1 MTQPGKKASIARDI
15 AVVFIPKLSGNGAGR
30 NKMKARIITT
40 LLFIFLSC
48 GAAFCQE
55 PGAMRK
61 GAWVTVFS
69 KERVLYSQD
78 AVIKL
83 VNLCKSAGINEIYL
97 QVYQSGRAYYD
108 TKIADRTK
116 YEDILQV
123 AGQDPLDL
131 LLREAGKNNIKVFAW
146 VNILSLGQNA
156 RADIVNA
163 FGEDIFTAD
172 QYLRPSGRSKS
183 NESDKYLLRE
193 DQIFLEP
200 GDQRVAKYL
209 ISIVEEIAG
218 RYPLLSGIHLDY
230 LRYPMTVPFMPGA
243 RFMNYGL
250 SYGYGKAN
258 MERFR
263 EWTGLEPLKG
273 LKSDKDY
280 AKWDDWRRK
289 QLTSLARR
297 IAKRLKEKSANFLV
311 SAAVIPSAERAYT
324 SMFQDWPY
332 WLEDGILD
340 YVVLMNYTL
349 DNQLFK
355 EITRS
360 SLAQRQKGKVFVGIG
375 LHLMRDDP
383 EIFLEQYKVVKGL
396 SADGVALFSYD
407 DLDAKFLEY
416 LAKPE

>member
-1 MTQPGKKASIARDI
+1 
-15 AVVFIPKLSGNGAGR
+15 
-30 NKMKARIITT
+30 MKPRIITI

-61 GAWVTVFS
+61 GVWVTVFS
-69 KERVLYSQD
+69 KERVLYSKD

-131 LLREAGKNNIKVFAW
+131 LLREAGKNNIQVFAW

-163 FGEDIFTAD
+163 CGEDVFTAD
-172 QYLRPSGRSKS
+172 QYLRPSGRGQP
-183 NESDKYLLRE
+183 NESDKYYLRE
-193 DQIFLEP
+193 EQIFLEP

-209 ISIVEEIAG
+209 ISIAEEIVD

-230 LRYPMTVPFMPGA
+230 LRYPMTVPFIPGS

-250 SYGYGKAN
+250 SYGYSKVN
-258 MERFR
+258 MERFK

-273 LKSDKDY
+273 LNDDKDY

-297 IAKRLKEKSANFLV
+297 IAKRLKEKSANLLV

-340 YVVLMNYTL
+340 YVVLMNYTR

-375 LHLMRDDP
+375 LHLMQDEP
-383 EIFLEQYKVVKGL
+383 EALLEQYKIVKGL

-407 DLDAKFLEY
+407 DLNAKFLEY
-416 LAKPE
+416 LGQPE